1 VLLPGNRNKLSI
13 ALALV
18 RALAPTVSVPM
29 RVLFDSWFM
38 LSTITRIDGLFCTI
52 LEGSLNLAVLG
63 RRVESVRRPV
73 GVIRP
78 DQKGGALS
86 GNRWIGQS
94 GVESS

>member
-1 VLLPGNRNKLSI
+1 MDCRYPGHKDVI
-13 ALALV
+13 QA
-18 RALAPTVSVPM
+18 VPP
-29 RVLFDSWFM
+29 V
-38 LSTITRIDGLFCTI
+38 STITRIDGLFCTI

-78 DQKGGALS
+78 DQKGGSLS
-86 GNRWIGQS
+86 GNRSIGQS